1 MSFEFTPAPI
11 PDGIVAIDGVPH
23 MRTSRGDLRAKSL
36 FKPADLLKD
45 EQVRKI
51 MGFAVALSEQIA
63 RFKAHTFEDVG
74 AIMDLLAQEYGV
86 DLGGPKGNV
95 SLTTVDG
102 LMRVSIKVHDHFDFG
117 PELQIAKALLDKC
130 LTAWSEGAHPALQT
144 LVSRAFSVDK
154 VGQINRRD
162 LFMLL
167 EIDLPEDRDFCAAQK
182 AIRDAVH
189 VVGSRSY
196 ILIERRD
203 NVQARYDRVTID
215 LAAA

>member
-1 MSFEFTPAPI
+1 MPSEFVPAPI
-11 PDGIVAIDGVPH
+11 PDGIITIDGVQH
-23 MRTSRGDLRAKSL
+23 MRTSRGDLRARSL

-63 RFKAHTFEDVG
+63 RFKAHTFADVG
-74 AIMDLLAQEYGV
+74 AVMGLLAQDYGV
-86 DLGGPKGNV
+86 ELGGPKGNV
-95 SLTTVDG
+95 TLSTVDG
-102 LMRVSIKVHDHFDFG
+102 LMRVSVKVHDHFDFG

-144 LVSRAFSVDK
+144 LVQRAFSVDK

-167 EIDLPEDRDFCAAQK
+167 EIDLPEDPDFCAAQK

-196 ILIERRD
+196 ILIERREHIE
-203 NVQARYDRVTID
+203 ARFDRVTLD